1 MRVTLIFCMFLFMCS
16 AMEAQDDEPKTIR
29 VKKESNLSK
38 AVFDNTSLKLVV
50 MDKYGNPREN
60 QVLSYKFYVK
70 TKKETREFT
79 GYSNSLSGEMM
90 NYLNK
95 QKKAAKIFFTEIQ
108 AKDDNGH
115 LVALPDVIDTW
126 FPECAN
132 CGF

>member
-1 MRVTLIFCMFLFMCS
+1 MPNQLFENSCNSVNFGFMRVTLIFCMFLCMCFV
-16 AMEAQDDEPKTIR
+16 MQAQDNEPKTIR
-29 VKKESNLSK
+29 IKKESNLSK

-95 QKKAAKIFFTEIQ
+95 QKKAAKIF
-108 AKDDNGH
+108 
-115 LVALPDVIDTW
+115 
-126 FPECAN
+126 
-132 CGF
+132 